1 MVSRGRRD
9 QIGRRAPTRD
19 PKRRILIVCEG
30 RETEP
35 GYFKALQHHAR
46 NPLVHVEIAKE
57 TGVPL
62 TVVQIA
68 IRLRN
73 EALAESKAKRD
84 ENLRFDDVWGVF
96 DVDDHPGLQA
106 ALTLAKGE
114 NIDVAMSNPCFELW
128 ALLHFQEQ
136 NAHLSRQK
144 ARAKLQAHLPGYDK
158 KLDFDRLQPHHDKA
172 MKRADALWKAALR
185 DEAPGRNPTTGVY
198 RLAGAI
204 FVRPWSTVPP
214 ATRSGRRPAR
224 R

>member
-9 QIGRRAPTRD
+9 QIQRRAPSRD

-35 GYFKALQHHAR
+35 GYFKALRDHAR
-46 NPLVHVEIAKE
+46 NRLVHVQIAKE

-73 EALAESKAKRD
+73 EALVESKAQRD

-96 DVDDHPGLQA
+96 DVDDHPGLKQA
-106 ALTLAKGE
+106 LALAKAE
-114 NIDVAMSNPCFELW
+114 NIEVAMSNPCFELW

-144 ARAKLQAHLPGYDK
+144 ARAKLQVHLPGYDK
-158 KLDFDRLQPHHDKA
+158 KLNFNRLKPHHEEA
-172 MKRADALWKAALR
+172 MKRAERLWSAALR
-185 DEAPGRNPTTGVY
+185 DEQPDRNPTTGVY
-198 RLAGAI
+198 RLAGSI
-204 FVRPWSTVPP
+204 VRP
-214 ATRSGRRPAR
+214 
-224 R
+224 